1 MKKVIIS
8 NKKYRIISS
17 LRSELIDYEY
27 GEFHLLHT
35 VFKVQVKTWFGWIT
49 IKEFEENDEDDVEF
63 ISNEAEELYNKIVNT
78 YSII

>member
-17 LRSELIDYEY
+17 SRSKLIEYRY
-27 GEFHLLHT
+27 GEFNLIYI

-49 IKEFEENDEDDVEF
+49 IKEFEENDEDDIEF
-63 ISNEAEELYNKIVNT
+63 ISNKAEELYNKIVNT
-78 YSII
+78 YNII

>member
-17 LRSELIDYEY
+17 LRSELIDYGY
-27 GEFHLLHT
+27 GEFHLIHT

-78 YSII
+78 YNII

>member
-1 MKKVIIS
+1 MKKVIS

-17 LRSELIDYEY
+17 SRSKLIDYGY
-27 GEFHLLHT
+27 GEFNLIYT

-49 IKEFEENDEDDVEF
+49 IKEFEENDEDDIEF

-78 YSII
+78 YNII

>member
-17 LRSELIDYEY
+17 SRSKLIDYGY
-27 GEFHLLHT
+27 GEFNLIYT

-49 IKEFEENDEDDVEF
+49 IKEFEENDEDDIEF

-78 YSII
+78 YNII